1 MTIITISRGSH
12 SHGRLIAENVAH
24 RLGYD
29 CISREILLEAS
40 KDFNIPELTLFHA
53 IHNAPTLLDH
63 IFFRK
68 EKYIAYIQSAL
79 LNNIKKD
86 NVVYHGF
93 AGHFFLR
100 DIGHVLR
107 IRIIADMEERV
118 KYVMRRKMFSCIEE
132 AIKNIN
138 KIDEKRNKWSQQLY
152 GIDTTDPSLYDMVI
166 NVGRL
171 TLEDAVDIICD
182 KASHKKFQKTPESEQ
197 KIEDLCIAAKAK
209 TAIVDKFPSSEV
221 KSNKA
226 VVYVRIETD
235 LSQEDKVS
243 EEVKD
248 ILKQIKEIKEVRVGV
263 IPIET

>member
-1 MTIITISRGSH
+1 MTIITISRGSY

-40 KDFNIPELTLFHA
+40 KDYHIPELTLFHA
-53 IHNAPTLLDH
+53 IQAAPTLLDH
-63 IFFRK
+63 MFFRK

-93 AGHFFLR
+93 AGHFFVR

-118 KYVMRRKMFSCIEE
+118 KFVMRRKMFACVED
-132 AIKNIN
+132 AIKAIN

-152 GIDTTDPSLYDMVI
+152 GIDTTDPGLYDMVI
-166 NVGRL
+166 NIGRL
-171 TLEDAVDIICD
+171 TPEDAVDIICD
-182 KASHKKFQKTPESEQ
+182 KARHQKFQKTPESQQ
-197 KIEDLCIAAKAK
+197 KIEDLCLAAKAK
-209 TAIVDKFPSSEV
+209 TVIVDRFPSSEV
-221 KSNKA
+221 GSKKG
-226 VVYVRIETD
+226 VVYVRVKTD
-235 LSQEDKVS
+235 LSQEEKVS
-243 EEVKD
+243 QEVKG
-248 ILKQIKEIKEVRVGV
+248 ILNQFDEIKEVRVGV